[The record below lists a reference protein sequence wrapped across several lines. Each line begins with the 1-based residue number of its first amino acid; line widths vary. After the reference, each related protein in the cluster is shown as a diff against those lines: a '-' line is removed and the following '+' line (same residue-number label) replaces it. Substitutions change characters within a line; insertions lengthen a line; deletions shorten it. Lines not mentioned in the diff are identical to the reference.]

1 MSTLSVKKIL
11 MIFLKNEGDKGMSD
25 SILKKDKFM
34 LKWGFLYAKEMKLI
48 QDSPMD
54 SLLLEKSRRSKKR
67 KVKALTQDEQS
78 KFFKAFKSI

>member
-1 MSTLSVKKIL
+1 
-11 MIFLKNEGDKGMSD
+11 MSD

-67 KVKALTQDEQS
+67 KS
-78 KFFKAFKSI
+78 KSFNTR